1 MRLQN
6 GQLWPT
12 HIEPRM
18 PSPLIFERIRGTAEA
33 LSMID
38 LSAEQQLE
46 SLGSGL
52 AAEAGLGS
60 RGLTLKVCT
69 TRALLLYA
77 VCEWVGGGGTGFDL
91 QL

>member
-46 SLGSGL
+46 SLGT
-52 AAEAGLGS
+52 AQQN
-60 RGLTLKVCT
+60 RGTGPRLEYTQS
-69 TRALLLYA
+69 LLFRFVLMR
-77 VCEWVGGGGTGFDL
+77 GGGGV
-91 QL
+91 